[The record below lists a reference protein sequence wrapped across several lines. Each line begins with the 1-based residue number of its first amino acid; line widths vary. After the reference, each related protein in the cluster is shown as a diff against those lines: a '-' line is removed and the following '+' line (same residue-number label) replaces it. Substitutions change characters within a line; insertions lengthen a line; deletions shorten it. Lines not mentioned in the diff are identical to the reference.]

1 MNKPSPY
8 IVPLGDQA
16 LCIQYSQLIDVDLHQ
31 QVIKDYQKLVQHQPN
46 FITDIIPAYC
56 SIAVV
61 YNFENVQKYTN
72 TESILQFLSE
82 WIKDCLQKI
91 DTSFTEEKR
100 LIKIPVCYHKS
111 FALDMQRI
119 SEGNQITIEE
129 IIQQHHSKV
138 YRVFMLGF
146 LPGFPYMGLVHPSIA
161 FPRLSQPRTIVEAGS
176 IGIAGEQ
183 TGIYPLQS
191 PGGWNIIGRTPLQLF
206 NSEQKDP
213 CLLRPGD
220 EVQFVPISLY
230 DFNQLNA
237 TT

>member
-1 MNKPSPY
+1 MNKSSPY

-100 LIKIPVCYHKS
+100 LIK
-111 FALDMQRI
+111 F
-119 SEGNQITIEE
+119 
-129 IIQQHHSKV
+129 
-138 YRVFMLGF
+138 
-146 LPGFPYMGLVHPSIA
+146 
-161 FPRLSQPRTIVEAGS
+161 
-176 IGIAGEQ
+176 
-183 TGIYPLQS
+183 
-191 PGGWNIIGRTPLQLF
+191 
-206 NSEQKDP
+206 
-213 CLLRPGD
+213 
-220 EVQFVPISLY
+220 QFVIMNL
-230 DFNQLNA
+230 LL
-237 TT
+237 